1 MLHLNTHCVKIK
13 KRRKKKRKME
23 NVGACDDDNFAG
35 GERCCSEL
43 SGVSGEGSC
52 SGADSPTDKVSAL
65 ASDDSHNIPSVQRLL
80 ESIRMETQSHAQT
93 VERLAHLASR
103 EAVGNVCPGRV
114 VHVDHT

>member
-1 MLHLNTHCVKIK
+1 
-13 KRRKKKRKME
+13 ME

-52 SGADSPTDKVSAL
+52 SGADSPTDKVSAS

-80 ESIRMETQSHAQT
+80 ESIRMETQSHAQI
-93 VERLAHLASR
+93 VERLARLASR
-103 EAVGNVCPGRV
+103 EAVGKVCPGRV

>member
-13 KRRKKKRKME
+13 KKKKKKRQME

-52 SGADSPTDKVSAL
+52 SGADSPTDKVSAS
-65 ASDDSHNIPSVQRLL
+65 ASDDSHNMPSVQRLL
-80 ESIRMETQSHAQT
+80 ESIRIETQSRTQT
-93 VERLAHLASR
+93 VERLAHSASR
-103 EAVGNVCPGRV
+103 EAVGRVGPSLV